1 MQSKTSKKKVA
12 KKVIN
17 LGKNP
22 FMRTVLDV
30 FAHSPYR
37 GFNFKQVS
45 SELGI
50 SDKPS
55 RIMVSNLLEELLT
68 NDAIVEVKRGKYKL
82 NPELIADITSTHD
95 VVGKVD
101 MKQTGKAY
109 VMVPDADE
117 DIFIAAN
124 NVYHA
129 FHGDKVR
136 VNLFPKRKGRK
147 PEGVIV
153 EVLERFRK
161 QYVGILRISSHVAY
175 LHPDEPNILMDFII
189 PKDKLLE
196 GKNGEKVVATILEWP
211 DDSMNP
217 IAEVIAVLGTP
228 GNNNV
233 EMQGILASY
242 DFPVAFPA
250 SVERDAEAIPEAIP
264 EDEIKRRRDFREI
277 WTCTIDPEDAKDF
290 DDALSLKKLDNGN
303 WQVGVHIADVSYY
316 VRPGNAIDAEAYDR
330 GTSIYLVDRT
340 IPMLPEKLSNK
351 VCSLRPKEDKLC
363 YSVVWEMDEHANMLN
378 EWIGKTIINSSRR
391 YAYEEVQAMIEG
403 GEGDFK
409 SELMTLNKLSTCLRE
424 ERFKHGSIAFRSTEV
439 KFKIDENGHPIE
451 AWIKEQKEAN
461 QLIEDFMLLANKR
474 VAEHIGKV
482 SGKETP
488 KTFVYRVHDEPNPAK
503 MATFI
508 EFVGKL
514 GYAIKSTSQKGLSAA
529 LNKLFEQIAGK
540 AEENMIESI
549 AVRTMAKAEYS
560 TQNIGHYGLSFK
572 YYTHFTSP
580 IRRYPDLMVHR
591 LLERYMEGGNSV
603 PQHELEEKCEH
614 SSDMERRAAEAE
626 RASIKYKQ
634 AEYMLDKI
642 GKEFPGV
649 ISGVSKWGIYVEI
662 DAFKCEGMV
671 ALRTLMG
678 DNYTLDQENYRV
690 IGQRRGKVYRLG
702 DRVQIKVMRV
712 DLARKQMDFELVE

>member
-1 MQSKTSKKKVA
+1 MKSKTSKKKVA

-82 NPELIADITSTHD
+82 NPELITDITPTHD
-95 VVGKVD
+95 VIGKVD

-189 PKDKLLE
+189 PKDKLME

-461 QLIEDFMLLANKR
+461 QLIEDFMLLANRR

-514 GYAIKSTSQKGLSAA
+514 GYAIKSASQKGLSAA

-591 LLERYMEGGNSV
+591 LLERYMEGGSSV

>member
-1 MQSKTSKKKVA
+1 MKTKHSKKDVT
-12 KKVIN
+12 KKVLN

-22 FMRTVLDV
+22 FMRTVFEV

-55 RIMVSNLLEELLT
+55 RILVNNLLEELMM
-68 NDAIVEVKRGKYKL
+68 NEAIVEIKRGKYKL
-82 NPELIADITSTHD
+82 NPELITETAPAVE
-95 VVGKVD
+95 VVGTVD

-109 VMVPDADE
+109 VMVPGADE
-117 DIFIAAN
+117 DIYIAAN

-129 FHGDKVR
+129 LHGDKVK
-136 VNLFPKRKGRK
+136 VNMFPKRKGKK

-153 EVLERFRK
+153 GVLERFRK
-161 QYVGILRISSHVAY
+161 QYVGILKITPHIAW
-175 LHPDEPNILMDFII
+175 LHPDEPNILVDFII
-189 PKDKLLE
+189 PKDKLMD
-196 GKNGEKVVATILEWP
+196 GKNGQKVVTNIIEWP
-211 DDSMNP
+211 DDSTNP

-228 GNNNV
+228 GNNDV

-242 DFPVAFPA
+242 DFPIAFPRN
-250 SVERDAEAIPEAIP
+250 VEREAETIPEEIP
-264 EDEIKRRRDFREI
+264 ETEITRRRDFRKV

-316 VRPGNAIDAEAYDR
+316 VRPGKSIDAEAYDR

-351 VCSLRPKEDKLC
+351 VCSLRPNEEKLC
-363 YSVVWEMDEHANMLN
+363 YSVVWEMDGQANLLN
-378 EWIGKTIINSSRR
+378 EWIGKTVIKSDRR

-403 GEGDFK
+403 GDGDYK
-409 SELMTLNKLSTCLRE
+409 PELLTLHQLASCLRD
-424 ERFKHGSIAFRSTEV
+424 ERFKHGSIAFRSAEV
-439 KFKIDENGHPIE
+439 KFKIDEQGHPIE
-451 AWIKEQKEAN
+451 AYVKEQKEAN
-461 QLIEDFMLLANKR
+461 RLIEDFMLLANKR

-482 SGKETP
+482 NGKETP

-503 MATFI
+503 LATFI

-514 GYAIKSTSQKGLSAA
+514 GYPVKSTSQKSLSSS
-529 LNKLFEQIAGK
+529 LNKLFIQISGK
-540 AEENMIESI
+540 AEENLIESI

-591 LLERYMEGGNSV
+591 LLERYMDGGNSV
-603 PQHELEEKCEH
+603 PVHEYEEKCEH
-614 SSDMERRAAEAE
+614 TSDMERRAAEAE

-642 GKEFPGV
+642 GKEFQGV

-678 DNYTLDQENYRV
+678 DNYILEQENYRV

-712 DLARKQMDFELVE
+712 DLSRKQMDFILVE

>member
-1 MQSKTSKKKVA
+1 MKSKTSKKKVA

-82 NPELIADITSTHD
+82 NPELITDITPTHD
-95 VVGKVD
+95 VIGKVD

-189 PKDKLLE
+189 PKDKLME

-409 SELMTLNKLSTCLRE
+409 SELMTLNKLSTHLRE

-439 KFKIDENGHPIE
+439 KFKIDEKGHPIE

-461 QLIEDFMLLANKR
+461 QLIEDFMLLANRR

-482 SGKETP
+482 NAKETA

-591 LLERYMEGGNSV
+591 LLERYMDGGNAV
-603 PQHELEEKCEH
+603 AQHELEEKCEH

>member
-1 MQSKTSKKKVA
+1 
-12 KKVIN
+12 
-17 LGKNP
+17 
-22 FMRTVLDV
+22 
-30 FAHSPYR
+30 
-37 GFNFKQVS
+37 
-45 SELGI
+45 
-50 SDKPS
+50 
-55 RIMVSNLLEELLT
+55 
-68 NDAIVEVKRGKYKL
+68 
-82 NPELIADITSTHD
+82 
-95 VVGKVD
+95 
-101 MKQTGKAY
+101 
-109 VMVPDADE
+109 
-117 DIFIAAN
+117 
-124 NVYHA
+124 
-129 FHGDKVR
+129 
-136 VNLFPKRKGRK
+136 
-147 PEGVIV
+147 
-153 EVLERFRK
+153 
-161 QYVGILRISSHVAY
+161 
-175 LHPDEPNILMDFII
+175 
-189 PKDKLLE
+189 
-196 GKNGEKVVATILEWP
+196 
-211 DDSMNP
+211 MNP

-228 GNNNV
+228 GNNDV

-250 SVERDAEAIPEAIP
+250 NVEREAEAIPEAIP
-264 EDEIKRRRDFREI
+264 EDEIKHRRDFREI

-290 DDALSLKKLDNGN
+290 DDALSLKRLDNGN

-316 VRPGNAIDAEAYDR
+316 VRPGAPIDAEAYDR

-340 IPMLPEKLSNK
+340 IPMLPEKLSNQ

-363 YSVVWEMDEHANMLN
+363 YSVVWEMDDHANMLN
-378 EWIGKTIINSSRR
+378 EWIGKTVINSSRR

-403 GEGDFK
+403 GEGDYK

-439 KFKIDENGHPIE
+439 KFKIDEQGHPIE

-461 QLIEDFMLLANKR
+461 QLIEDFMLLANRR

-482 SGKETP
+482 NGKETA
-488 KTFVYRVHDEPNPAK
+488 KTFIYRIHDEPNPAK
-503 MATFI
+503 MATFL

-514 GYAIKSTSQKGLSAA
+514 GYPIKSTSQKGLSAA

-540 AEENMIESI
+540 AEENLIEQI

-560 TQNIGHYGLSFK
+560 TQNIGHYGLAFK

-591 LLERYMEGGNSV
+591 LLERYMNGGTSV
-603 PQHELEEKCEH
+603 PMHEYEEKCEH

-690 IGQRRGKVYRLG
+690 IGQRRGHVYRLG